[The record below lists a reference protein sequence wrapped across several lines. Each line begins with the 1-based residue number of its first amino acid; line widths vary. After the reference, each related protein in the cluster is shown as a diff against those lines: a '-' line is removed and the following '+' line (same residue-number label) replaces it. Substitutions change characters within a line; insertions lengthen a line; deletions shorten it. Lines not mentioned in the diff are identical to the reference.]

1 MASIHR
7 FSERVIDYA
16 ERLADISDAAQRK
29 RRGGTGPLTRWMV
42 LPASGAALYAFARSE
57 FFTRQAKGVLGEAKT
72 IATGLPDD
80 LMTAVRQTTANGAN
94 ARGSSATR
102 SSGTA
107 TSRRKS
113 SARRRTAAKTRSSS
127 SR

>member
-29 RRGGTGPLTRWMV
+29 RRRGTGPLTRWMV
-42 LPASGAALYAFARSE
+42 LPVSGAALYAVARSE
-57 FFTRQAKGVLGEAKT
+57 FFARQAKGVLGEAKT

-80 LMTAVRQTTANGAN
+80 LMTAVRQTTGNGAN
-94 ARGSSATR
+94 ARGSSA
-102 SSGTA
+102 SGTA
-107 TSRRKS
+107 TPRRKS
-113 SARRRTAAKTRSSS
+113 SPRRRTAAKTRSSS